1 LVAYEDLRI
10 RNLVKNNCL
19 SKSIND
25 AGWYEFR
32 KWLEYFGSKYGRIT
46 VAVSPN
52 YTSQHCSNCGAVVQ
66 KSLSQRTHICQCGC
80 ELDRDHN
87 AALNILN
94 KALNTTGHVGIY
106 ASGDLS
112 STDAGE
118 ILCQQDGSQNEESHG
133 FSVPERR

>member
-1 LVAYEDLRI
+1 MCYFSFAVID
-10 RNLVKNNCL
+10 
-19 SKSIND
+19 SKGQSI
-25 AGWYEFR
+25 ATF
-32 KWLEYFGSKYGRIT
+32 SASPKYGRIT

-133 FSVPERR
+133 FSEPERR